1 MKFAQPSAIP
11 LWAALLPLFFLLGA
25 LAYNVGWVF
34 GDDAVSGS
42 NQLILLASAFF
53 AAGVAAIFGRRFS
66 DLFDGVANNLREAG
80 KAMIILLLIGA
91 LSGTW
96 LVSGVIPTLIAYGVD
111 LLDPSYFLVATV
123 LFCSVVSLA
132 TGSSWSTSATVGI
145 ALMGVGQALG
155 FPAPVV
161 AGAVISGAYFGDK
174 LSPFSD
180 TTNLAPAMAGTDL
193 FTHIRYMTIT
203 TVPSYL
209 VTLLFF
215 VGYTLWFP
223 VNDASLSL
231 EWLTALRGTM
241 NLSPWLLLVPVASLG
256 LMLFRVDALVAVA
269 FGAAAGAVA
278 AVVAQPE
285 FVASLAGDSIPQA
298 HAVYAGVMRS
308 LYDAVQIPSSDP
320 LVSQL
325 LASKGMS
332 GMLSTVWLI
341 ISAMA
346 FGGVMEA
353 AGFLT
358 RITQALMSLAQSA
371 AGLMGATL
379 ATCGLLNITAGDQY
393 LAIVVPGRMFKDA
406 YRERG
411 LAPENLSR
419 SLEDAGTV
427 TSALVPWNTCGAY
440 QSATLGVATGEYFV
454 YAIFNWVSPLMSLA
468 VAAVGFRIRK
478 LK

>member
-1 MKFAQPSAIP
+1 
-11 LWAALLPLFFLLGA
+11 
-25 LAYNVGWVF
+25 
-34 GDDAVSGS
+34 
-42 NQLILLASAFF
+42 
-53 AAGVAAIFGRRFS
+53 
-66 DLFDGVANNLREAG
+66 
-80 KAMIILLLIGA
+80 
-91 LSGTW
+91 
-96 LVSGVIPTLIAYGVD
+96 
-111 LLDPSYFLVATV
+111 
-123 LFCSVVSLA
+123 
-132 TGSSWSTSATVGI
+132 VGI

-215 VGYTLWFP
+215 IGYTLWFP
-223 VNDASLSL
+223 VEEANISLS
-231 EWLTALRGTM
+231 WLNTLRETM
-241 NLSPWLLLVPVASLG
+241 NLTPWLLLVPVASLG

-278 AVVAQPE
+278 ALWAQPE
-285 FVASLAGDSIPQA
+285 FVASLAGEGIPAA
-298 HAVYAGVMRS
+298 HAAYAGIVRA
-308 LYDAVQIPSSDP
+308 LYDTVQVPSTDP
-320 LVSQL
+320 IVADL
-325 LASKGMS
+325 LQSKGMA

-358 RITQALMSLAQSA
+358 RI
-371 AGLMGATL
+371 GATL
-379 ATCGLLNITAGDQY
+379 ATCGLINVTAGDQY